1 MEHRLKDI
9 NPDAS
14 IVALNVFLDS
24 SNIDDIFANGFDYVI
39 DAIDSIAPK
48 VALIEYCVKHKINI
62 VSSMGAGGKLDPS
75 KIEITDI
82 SKTYQCAL
90 ARTVRDRL
98 KKLKIYK
105 GVTVVFSSE
114 PVRKEAVIGV
124 SDERNK
130 RSTTGT
136 ISYLPAVF
144 GCYLASAVIRKIV
157 GE

>member
-1 MEHRLKDI
+1 
-9 NPDAS
+9 
-14 IVALNVFLDS
+14 
-24 SNIDDIFANGFDYVI
+24 
-39 DAIDSIAPK
+39 
-48 VALIEYCVKHKINI
+48 
-62 VSSMGAGGKLDPS
+62 MGAGGKLDPS

-105 GVTVVFSSE
+105 GVTVVFSTE
-114 PVRKEAVIGV
+114 PVKKEAVIEI

-136 ISYLPAVF
+136 ISYIPAVF
-144 GCYLASAVIRKIV
+144 GCNLASYVIRKIV
-157 GE
+157 NQ